1 LPLILRPLHPL
12 LGAEVR
18 GIDLTQSTPPDAFA
32 EIEAALDR
40 HAVLVFPGQRLDD
53 EQLLAFTRHF
63 GTLERIP
70 YHIGKDGAAR
80 SEIGDFSN
88 LEHDGSIMAANSPQ
102 RAFRLGNQLWH
113 TDSLYRH
120 VSAKCTLLLAREI
133 PRAGGET
140 EFADMRAAYD
150 ALPEARQ
157 RELEGLIVEHSMLR
171 SRSQVGFTGFTEQA
185 IQALPPVRHA
195 LVRRHP
201 GSGRKTLFLGSTAS
215 HVIGW
220 PLEEGRKLVE
230 ELIAFAT
237 QPQFVYQHRWTMD
250 DLVLWDDRCTMHR
263 VLPFDD
269 LRHRRRMRRT
279 SVADVANTVEQAA
292 RG

>member
-1 LPLILRPLHPL
+1 MLLALRPLHPFI
-12 LGAEVR
+12 GAEVR
-18 GIDLTQSTPPDAFA
+18 GVDLTQPVPTDAFA

-40 HAVLVFPGQRLDD
+40 HAVLVFPGQPLADD
-53 EQLLAFTRHF
+53 HLLAFACRF
-63 GTLERIP
+63 GTLELIP
-70 YHIGKDGAAR
+70 YHIGKNGPAR

-88 LEHDGSIMAANSPQ
+88 LELDGSIMAASHPR
-102 RAFRLGNQLWH
+102 RAFSRANQLWH
-113 TDSLYRH
+113 TDSQYRH

-133 PRAGGET
+133 PPSGGET

-157 RELEGLIVEHSMLR
+157 REIEGLIVEHSILR

-185 IQALPPVRHA
+185 IQALPPVRHV

-201 GSGRKTLFLGSTAS
+201 GSGRKALYLGSTAS

-220 PLEEGRKLVE
+220 PFEEGRKLVE

-237 QPQFVYQHRWTMD
+237 QPQFVYQHRWTLD

-263 VLPFDD
+263 VRPFED
-269 LRHRRRMRRT
+269 LRHRRRLRRT
-279 SVADVANTVEQAA
+279 SVADIANTVEQAA